1 MARPSNLSLLSIDA
15 LFKLRDDISA
25 VLSRKTDE
33 LKTQLSRLTDG
44 DWNSSG
50 RATGRKASGLKGR
63 KAPVKYR
70 DKSGNHWSGRGAQP
84 RWMTAAIKAGAHR
97 DDFLIDRP
105 RVAASRKRSAAKTSS
120 AKTSSAKTSAAKT
133 SRRKKK

>member
-1 MARPSNLSLLSIDA
+1 MEAVMARPSNLSLLSIDA

-44 DWNSSG
+44 DWGSSG

-63 KAPVKYR
+63 KAPIKYR

-105 RVAASRKRSAAKTSS
+105 RVAASRKTSS
-120 AKTSSAKTSAAKT
+120 AKK